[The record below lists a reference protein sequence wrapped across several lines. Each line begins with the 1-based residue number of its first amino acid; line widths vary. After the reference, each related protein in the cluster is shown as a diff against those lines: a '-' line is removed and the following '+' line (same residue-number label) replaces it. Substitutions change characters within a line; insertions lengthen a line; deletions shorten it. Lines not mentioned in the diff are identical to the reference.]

1 MDTDERYLA
10 MCALL
15 GDMIFKMHKAG
26 IAINKDT
33 MLQQLLIL
41 FDEDETFDKAY
52 YQAMIRIFL

>member
-1 MDTDERYLA
+1 
-10 MCALL
+10 
-15 GDMIFKMHKAG
+15 MHKAG